1 MGNMNKAVLIGVCL
15 DNRIF
20 DKYLASIDE
29 LERLADTAGV
39 ETVAKVIQKRQKVDK
54 TFYAGKG
61 FLAEAVALME
71 EHDAGLLIF
80 DNELSPTQ
88 GRNIEKFFEI
98 DVSDRT
104 EVILDIFHE
113 HAQTK
118 EAKLQVKLAE
128 LQYQLPRLK
137 KLWNH
142 LDREGGGGGAAS
154 SSGSGGGGGGAT
166 RGMGETQIEID
177 KRLVRDD
184 IAKVKAAI
192 HKIELQKETQ
202 GKQRGNIK
210 KVCLVGYTNAGKSTL
225 FNRLTDAGV
234 LVEDKLFAT
243 LSTTNRKLE
252 MEKGHGIILSDTV
265 GFISDLPH
273 HLVASFRATL
283 RDVENADL
291 LLHTVDSSDEHLAH
305 YTEEVEKVL
314 EKIGAHE
321 IPELMVFNKM
331 DKADPTRLKFLT
343 RSKENSLAVS
353 AKDDINIAALLEKI
367 DELLFNSDRYEL
379 LIPHT
384 EQKAANLLFQLA
396 EIESK
401 EYVEAGLKV
410 IAVIHHNDLPQF
422 EKFKV

>member
-20 DKYLASIDE
+20 DKYVASLDE

-61 FLAEAVALME
+61 FLADAVGLME

-104 EVILDIFHE
+104 EVILDIFHD

-154 SSGSGGGGGGAT
+154 SSGSGGSGGAT

-184 IAKVKAAI
+184 IAKVKAALRR
-192 HKIELQKETQ
+192 IELQKETQ
-202 GKQRGNIK
+202 GKQRENIK

-283 RDVENADL
+283 GVIEDADL

-314 EKIGAHE
+314 EQIGAHE

-331 DKADPTRLKFLT
+331 DKADPIRLKFLT
-343 RSKENSLAVS
+343 RSKEHSLAVS
-353 AKDDINIAALLEKI
+353 AKDGINTDVLLEKI
-367 DELLFNSDRYEL
+367 DEMLFNSDRYEL

-384 EQKAANLLFQLA
+384 DQKAASRLFELA

-401 EYVEAGLKV
+401 EYVETGLKV
-410 IAVIHHNDLPQF
+410 TAVIHHNDLPLF